1 MLQNHS
7 HLFLAFFVSMC
18 FQMSITLPLD
28 ESNLIDIDPLPCHA
42 EALKVSNFWLLHR
55 FGLNSRN
62 SGK

>member
-1 MLQNHS
+1 MMLQNHS

-42 EALKVSNFWLLHR
+42 EALKVSNFRW
-55 FGLNSRN
+55 
-62 SGK
+62 